1 MCDNFGSGQATLA
14 RISCFDN
21 AHNRQ
26 RPDMTDY
33 NSFWELLGYVMIVV
47 LVILG
52 ILAIIEPGPLR
63 RRSRNRRGQ
72 RPANTDQEATQEP
85 N

>member
-1 MCDNFGSGQATLA
+1 MSE
-14 RISCFDN
+14 
-21 AHNRQ
+21 
-26 RPDMTDY
+26 Y
-33 NSFWELLGYVMIVV
+33 NSFWELLGYAFIVV
-47 LVILG
+47 LVVLG

-72 RPANTDQEATQEP
+72 RPASNDQEATQEP

>member
-1 MCDNFGSGQATLA
+1 MIDFN
-14 RISCFDN
+14 N
-21 AHNRQ
+21 
-26 RPDMTDY
+26 
-33 NSFWELLGYVMIVV
+33 FWELLGYAMIVV
-47 LVILG
+47 LVVLG

-72 RPANTDQEATQEP
+72 RPTDTDQEATREP

>member
-1 MCDNFGSGQATLA
+1 MLE
-14 RISCFDN
+14 
-21 AHNRQ
+21 
-26 RPDMTDY
+26 Y
-33 NSFWELLGYVMIVV
+33 NNFWELLGYAFIVV
-47 LVILG
+47 LVVLG

-72 RPANTDQEATQEP
+72 RPPSTDQEATQEP